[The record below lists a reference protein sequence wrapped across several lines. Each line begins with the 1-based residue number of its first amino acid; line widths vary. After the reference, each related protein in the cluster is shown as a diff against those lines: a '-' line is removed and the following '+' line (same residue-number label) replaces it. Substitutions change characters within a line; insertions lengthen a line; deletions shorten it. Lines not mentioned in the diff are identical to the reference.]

1 MRRGIRRLTLGLGSA
16 AVLAAATA
24 CSTSSTSS
32 APASPAASTSASA
45 ASATAAASATTGT
58 SAGASG
64 AASGSCGSLPDIGY
78 NDKSGLVAGL
88 GSYAANYNGYNGT
101 IYASPWS
108 TWKGK
113 TSGVKVGV
121 LIDGLA
127 NPFQTELEN
136 TLTANLKAYGYSTV
150 ALAPSSASITNQL
163 QGYQTL
169 LNDGVDMI
177 ILQAQSPTAYNALI
191 DKAAKQGIPTVGV
204 LNEVE
209 DANVVNVVP
218 NTILAMMK
226 VAQYEVQQAQG
237 KGTILYMHGI
247 PGVPIDTDGLNGTK
261 DVTKLCPQI
270 TLNDS
275 LVTQFDPSIAKQV
288 LLSYLNTHPQPVAGV
303 IPAGPFSAGIFQA
316 FQQSGKT
323 VPVVANNGLDVGGLS
338 YWIQH
343 ESSYK
348 GVAVAN
354 TPNGLG
360 TAVTTVAHKML
371 EGDGVKINTLSIVPP
386 VVTSADLS
394 KYVTID
400 KSWTLNSQGTALGP
414 ASLYVS
420 GSYLDAI
427 FSK

>member
-1 MRRGIRRLTLGLGSA
+1 MRRGITRLTLGLGSA
-16 AVLAAATA
+16 ALLATATA

-32 APASPAASTSASA
+32 APATATSSAAAATSGTAQASASTSASA
-45 ASATAAASATTGT
+45 ASSGT
-58 SAGASG
+58 
-64 AASGSCGSLPDIGY
+64 CGSLPNIGY

-88 GSYAANYNGYNGT
+88 GSDAANYNGYNGT

-108 TWKGK
+108 AWKGK
-113 TSGVKVGV
+113 TSGVKVGI
-121 LIDGLA
+121 LIDGLT

-136 TLTANLKAYGYSTV
+136 TLVANLKAYGYSTV

-177 ILQAQSPTAYNALI
+177 VLQAQSPTAYNSLI
-191 DKAAKQGIPTVGV
+191 DKAASRGIPTVGV

-218 NTILAMMK
+218 NTVLAMMK

-237 KGTILYMHGI
+237 KGLIMYMHGI
-247 PGVPIDTDGLNGTK
+247 PGVSIDTDGLNGTK
-261 DVTKLCPQI
+261 DVLKLCPQM
-270 TLNDS
+270 TLDDS
-275 LVTQFDPSIAKQV
+275 LVTQFQAPVAKQV
-288 LLSYLNTHPQPVAGV
+288 LLGYLNTHPQQVAGV
-303 IPAGPFSAGIFQA
+303 IPAGPFSSGIFQA

-323 VPVVANNGLDVGGLS
+323 VPVIANNGLDVGGLA

-343 ESSYK
+343 ESSYN
-348 GVAVAN
+348 GIAVVN

-386 VVTSADLS
+386 VVTGSDLS

-400 KSWTLNSQGTALGP
+400 KSWTLNSEGTALGP
-414 ASLYVS
+414 AGLYVS
-420 GSYLDAI
+420 SSYLDAI

>member
-1 MRRGIRRLTLGLGSA
+1 MRRGITRLTFGLGSA
-16 AVLAAATA
+16 ALLAVATA

-32 APASPAASTSASA
+32 APATATSSAAAATSATAQASAGTSASA
-45 ASATAAASATTGT
+45 A
-58 SAGASG
+58 ASG
-64 AASGSCGSLPDIGY
+64 TCGSLPDVGY

-108 TWKGK
+108 SWKGK
-113 TSGVKVGV
+113 TSGVKVGI
-121 LIDGLA
+121 LIDGL
-127 NPFQTELEN
+127 T
-136 TLTANLKAYGYSTV
+136 
-150 ALAPSSASITNQL
+150 
-163 QGYQTL
+163 
-169 LNDGVDMI
+169 
-177 ILQAQSPTAYNALI
+177 YNSLI
-191 DKAAKQGIPTVGV
+191 DKAAKRGIPTVGV

-218 NTILAMMK
+218 NTVLAMMK
-226 VAQYEVQQAQG
+226 VTQYEVQQAQG
-237 KGTILYMHGI
+237 KGLIMYMHGI
-247 PGVPIDTDGLNGTK
+247 PGVSIDTDGLNGTR
-261 DVTKLCPQI
+261 DVLKLCPQM
-270 TLNDS
+270 TLDDS
-275 LVTQFDPSIAKQV
+275 LVTQFQAPVAKQV
-288 LLSYLNTHPQPVAGV
+288 LLGYLNTHPQQVAGV
-303 IPAGPFSAGIFQA
+303 IPAGPFSSGIFQA

-323 VPVVANNGLDVGGLS
+323 VPVIANNGLDVSGLA

-343 ESSYK
+343 ESSYN
-348 GVAVAN
+348 GIAVVN

-386 VVTSADLS
+386 VVTGSALS

-414 ASLYVS
+414 ADLYVS
-420 GSYLDAI
+420 SSYLDAI

>member
-16 AVLAAATA
+16 ALLAAATA

-32 APASPAASTSASA
+32 APATATSSAAAATSGTAQASASA
-45 ASATAAASATTGT
+45 A
-58 SAGASG
+58 ASG
-64 AASGSCGSLPDIGY
+64 GCGSLPDIGY

-88 GSYAANYNGYNGT
+88 GSDAANYNGYNGT

-113 TSGVKVGV
+113 TSGVKVGI
-121 LIDGLA
+121 LIDGLS

-136 TLTANLKAYGYSTV
+136 TLLANLKAYGYSTV

-177 ILQAQSPTAYNALI
+177 ILQAQSPTAYNSLI
-191 DKAAKQGIPTVGV
+191 DKAASRGIPTVGV

-209 DANVVNVVP
+209 DANAVNVVP
-218 NTILAMMK
+218 NTVLAMMK
-226 VAQYEVQQAQG
+226 VAQYEVQQAKG
-237 KGTILYMHGI
+237 TGTILYMHGI
-247 PGVPIDTDGLNGTK
+247 PGVSIDTDGLNGTK
-261 DVTKLCPQI
+261 DVLKLCPQM

-275 LVTQFDPSIAKQV
+275 LITQFAAPVAKQV
-288 LLSYLNTHPQPVAGV
+288 LLGYLNTHPQQVVGV
-303 IPAGPFSAGIFQA
+303 IPAGPFSSGIFQA

-323 VPVVANNGLDVGGLS
+323 VPVIANNGLDVGGLA

-343 ESSYK
+343 ESSYN
-348 GVAVAN
+348 GIAVVN

-386 VVTSADLS
+386 VVTGSDLS

-414 ASLYVS
+414 AALYVS
-420 GSYLDAI
+420 SSYLDAI

>member
-1 MRRGIRRLTLGLGSA
+1 MRRGITRLTLGLGSA
-16 AVLAAATA
+16 ALLATATA

-32 APASPAASTSASA
+32 APASSAAAATSGTAQASAGTSASA
-45 ASATAAASATTGT
+45 A
-58 SAGASG
+58 ASG
-64 AASGSCGSLPDIGY
+64 TCGSLPNVAYD
-78 NDKSGLVAGL
+78 DKSGLVAGL
-88 GSYAANYNGYNGT
+88 GGYAANYNGYNGT

-121 LIDGLA
+121 LIDGLT

-136 TLTANLKAYGYSTV
+136 TLVTNLKAYGYSTV

-177 ILQAQSPTAYNALI
+177 ILQAQSPTAYNSLI
-191 DKAAKQGIPTVGV
+191 DKAASRGIPTVGV

-209 DANVVNVVP
+209 DANVTNVVP
-218 NTILAMMK
+218 NTVLAMMK
-226 VAQYEVQQAQG
+226 VAQYEVQQAKG
-237 KGTILYMHGI
+237 TGTILYMHGI
-247 PGVPIDTDGLNGTK
+247 PGVSIDTDGLNGTK
-261 DVTKLCPQI
+261 DVVNLCPQM
-270 TLNDS
+270 TVNDS
-275 LVTQFDPSIAKQV
+275 LITQFAAPVAKQV
-288 LLSYLNTHPQPVAGV
+288 LLGYLNTHPQQVAGV
-303 IPAGPFSAGIFQA
+303 IPAGPFSSGIFQA

-323 VPVVANNGLDVGGLS
+323 VPVIANNGLDVGGLA

-343 ESSYK
+343 ESSYN
-348 GVAVAN
+348 GIAVVN

-360 TAVTTVAHKML
+360 TAATTVAHKML

-386 VVTSADLS
+386 VVTGSDLS

-400 KSWTLNSQGTALGP
+400 KSWTLNSQGTASGP
-414 ASLYVS
+414 ADLYVS
-420 GSYLDAI
+420 SSYIDAI